1 MRYLNEPMDQ
11 VGLGL
16 LVFCVL
22 ALTMVCSVM
31 TKRARRRTCR
41 WRWWCPS
48 ASSQPESQVAR
59 LDFDIGAFGEDS
71 LAGNFDTLRSLI
83 WTMGVCTTEENYH
96 TLELC
101 SDHKWKMSLRPKEYT
116 QAHSEKSDTVKW
128 RNVMKCDQCDSEVF
142 RWSSLGEHVCRVVQ
156 KSWHCVMK

>member
-1 MRYLNEPMDQ
+1 MHEEEHVVNDDD
-11 VGLGL
+11 V
-16 LVFCVL
+16 LVRVP
-22 ALTMVCSVM
+22 SPSP
-31 TKRARRRTCR
+31 R
-41 WRWWCPS
+41 WRDWTLTSEPS
-48 ASSQPESQVAR
+48 GR
-59 LDFDIGAFGEDS
+59 IRS
-71 LAGNFDTLRSLI
+71 LATSLI

-101 SDHKWKMSLRPKEYT
+101 TAQMENEHNCPKEYT

-156 KSWHCVMK
+156 KS

>member
-1 MRYLNEPMDQ
+1 M
-11 VGLGL
+11 
-16 LVFCVL
+16 
-22 ALTMVCSVM
+22 
-31 TKRARRRTCR
+31 
-41 WRWWCPS
+41 
-48 ASSQPESQVAR
+48 AR

-96 TLELC
+96 TLEMC
-101 SDHKWKMSLRPKEYT
+101 SAQMENEHNCPKEYT

-156 KSWHCVMK
+156 KS

>member
-1 MRYLNEPMDQ
+1 MHWPCCRNFEEPVFGWVKITKIWNALRYLNEPMAQ

-31 TKRARRRTCR
+31 TKRARRRTCPCH

-96 TLELC
+96 TLEMC
-101 SDHKWKMSLRPKEYT
+101 SDHKWKMSTIVRKNTHKHTLR
-116 QAHSEKSDTVKW
+116 
-128 RNVMKCDQCDSEVF
+128 
-142 RWSSLGEHVCRVVQ
+142 SLTLWNGE
-156 KSWHCVMK
+156 M